1 MLSVPNLF
9 LVGGNSRHSGKTTL
23 ACDVIRKF
31 SSNFEVTAFKLT
43 RIHPAEK
50 EMHGNHRSES
60 EFSGYSIMEEADDDS
75 SKDTSLMLQSGA
87 HKVVYVRA
95 TDGYLQR
102 AFEEFRAKYDHG
114 QPLVCESR
122 GLRDVVVPGIFV
134 MMMRIPTW
142 GPPKEVDHYLHI
154 ADKIFYFDQSRDVQL
169 EWINRLQFKNGQF
182 YFSYSK

>member
-31 SSNFEVTAFKLT
+31 SSDFEVTAFKLT

-60 EFSGYSIMEEADDDS
+60 EISGYSIMEEADDDS
-75 SKDTSLMLQSGA
+75 SKDTSLMLQAGA

-95 TDGYLQR
+95 TDGYLQQ

-142 GPPKEVDHYLHI
+142 GPPKEVDQYLPI

-169 EWINRLQFKNGQF
+169 EWINRLQFKNGKF

>member
-31 SSNFEVTAFKLT
+31 SSDFEVTAFKLT

-50 EMHGNHRSES
+50 EMHGNHQSES
-60 EFSGYSIMEEADDDS
+60 EISGYSIMEEVDGDS
-75 SKDTSLMLQSGA
+75 SKDTSQMLQAGA

-95 TDGYLQR
+95 TDGYLQQ
-102 AFEEFRAKYDHG
+102 AFEEFRTKYDHG

-142 GPPKEVDHYLHI
+142 GLPKEVDHYLYI
-154 ADKIFYFDQSRDVQL
+154 ADKIFYFDQNRDVQIKWL
-169 EWINRLQFKNGQF
+169 KRLRFENGQF
-182 YFSYSK
+182 YFSDSK